1 MILPPKVFLEIQ
13 AMPRACVANEE
24 DRLIWVASSNGNF
37 NLNSAYLL
45 VVQSENLV
53 AAFNRKWIWKLNTL
67 PRVQSFI
74 WMCYHRSI
82 ATCEC
87 LASKGI
93 QVSTSCLLCHQAFKT
108 IIHTLRDCSLAS
120 RCWQILGMGELPS
133 NFFSMDLRKW
143 LDDNYRSTKQ
153 SHHHSLPW
161 STLFLLVYLMAA
173 PK

>member
-1 MILPPKVFLEIQ
+1 MTAKNFIYGPLFKGEEDLSVGDVASATWWDWKRISMILPPKVYLEIQ

-45 VVQSENLV
+45 VVQSENSV

-82 ATCEC
+82 ATREC

-93 QVSTSCLLCHQAFKT
+93 QVSTSCLLCKH
-108 IIHTLRDCSLAS
+108 L
-120 RCWQILGMGELPS
+120 LPS
-133 NFFSMDLRKW
+133 
-143 LDDNYRSTKQ
+143 
-153 SHHHSLPW
+153 LPP
-161 STLFLLVYLMAA
+161 SF
-173 PK
+173 